1 MDKPVGLTK
10 SAGFQIGVRRTL
22 PITPEKAWQL
32 ILSQEGLQIWLGD
45 LSSLPLQKGEKY
57 RTREGVSGEMRVVKP
72 KEQLRMTL
80 QNENWTRP
88 STCQIRLIP
97 TSSGKTTIS
106 FHQENLNSAAEREEM
121 KLHWEEV
128 LQRFTEISTV
138 LGG

>member
-1 MDKPVGLTK
+1 MDKPIGLTK
-10 SAGFQIGVRRTL
+10 SAGYQIGVRRTL

-32 ILSQEGLQIWLGD
+32 LFSQEGLQIWLGD

-57 RTREGVSGEMRVVKP
+57 MTQQGVSGEIRVIKP

-80 QNENWTRP
+80 QKKNWTHA

-97 TSSGKTTIS
+97 TCTGKTTIS
-106 FHQENLNSAAEREEM
+106 FHQENLESAAKREEM

-128 LQRFTEISTV
+128 LQRFKNREV
-138 LGG
+138 EPF

>member
-10 SAGFQIGVRRTL
+10 SVGFQIGVRRTL
-22 PITPEKAWQL
+22 SMTPDKAWQL
-32 ILSQEGLQIWLGD
+32 LLSQEGLQMWLGN

-57 RTREGVSGEMRVVKP
+57 WTREGVSGEIRVVKP

-80 QNENWTRP
+80 QKENWTRP

-97 TSSGKTTIS
+97 ASSGKTTIS
-106 FHQENLNSAAEREEM
+106 VHQENLNSAAEREEM

-128 LQRFTEISTV
+128 LQKFTEISTD